1 MSTPHTDREL
11 LEMAARAAGVSIVPC
26 TCNNPKWPFKHA
38 GDWSRGH
45 WNPLE
50 SDADA
55 LRLAVKLGMCIL
67 SDQEG
72 ASAGNPGGTIINT
85 VEVAP
90 GDAAGVIS
98 AVRRAI
104 VLTAAEM
111 GQAIP

>member
-55 LRLAVKLGMCIL
+55 LRLAVAAQSHPQAGPITISLGVSAL
-67 SDQEG
+67 RADDADN
-72 ASAGNPGGTIINT
+72 ASTLLERA
-85 VEVAP
+85 
-90 GDAAGVIS
+90 DAA
-98 AVRRAI
+98 
-104 VLTAAEM
+104 LY
-111 GQAIP
+111 QAKKEGRNRVCVQP